1 LVLNFLVQGV
11 FNISHLL
18 SILSSKSKVCFVLG
32 VLEVSLLGF
41 TILLELWDNNI
52 STALSL
58 ATEPMATPPAMFLG
72 LLSLNDFL
80 WVAGK
85 SGLVKNWLWD
95 NLDLEV
101 NLESWVKNSGDLGES
116 VLHDNLVLTDLSF
129 PRLEGLLEGTLN
141 LSGS

>member
-1 LVLNFLVQGV
+1 M
-11 FNISHLL
+11 
-18 SILSSKSKVCFVLG
+18 G

-52 STALSL
+52 SSALSL
-58 ATEPMATPPAMFLG
+58 ATEPMATSPAMFLG

-85 SGLVKNWLWD
+85 SGFVKNWLWD

-101 NLESWVKNSGDLGES
+101 DLESWVKNSGDLVES
-116 VLHDNLVLTDLSF
+116 VFHDNLVLTDLSF
-129 PRLEGLLEGTLN
+129 PRLEGLLKGTLN

>member
-80 WVAGK
+80 WVASK